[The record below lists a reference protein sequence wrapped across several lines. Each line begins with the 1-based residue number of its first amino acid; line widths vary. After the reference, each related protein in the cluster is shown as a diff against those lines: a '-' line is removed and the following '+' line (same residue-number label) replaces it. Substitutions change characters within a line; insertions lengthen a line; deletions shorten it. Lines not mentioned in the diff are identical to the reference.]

1 MKLQNRKT
9 VIFDIDGT
17 LADVRHRE
25 HFVQSEEKDFDSFFA
40 AMDKDLVNYPIAD
53 LFYRHIQYEDQIILC
68 SGRPDTYRDVTQ
80 QWLKKELMTYLA
92 KTYMPEKLHDVFTN
106 SVTANKHSIEI
117 CDIPNLLMRPSEK
130 LYTPDWIIKQEILDG
145 ILKHVD
151 KSNIMYAVDDR
162 AQVVKMWRDNGI
174 TCLQVDEGNF

>member
-1 MKLQNRKT
+1 M
-9 VIFDIDGT
+9 
-17 LADVRHRE
+17 
-25 HFVQSEEKDFDSFFA
+25 S
-40 AMDKDLVNYPIAD
+40 
-53 LFYRHIQYEDQIILC
+53 
-68 SGRPDTYRDVTQ
+68 
-80 QWLKKELMTYLA
+80 YLA
-92 KTYMPEKLHDVFTN
+92 KTYMPEKLH
-106 SVTANKHSIEI
+106 

-151 KSNIMYAVDDR
+151 KLNIMYAVDDR

>member
-1 MKLQNRKT
+1 MNLQNRKT

-25 HFVQSEEKDFDSFFA
+25 HFVQGEEKDFDSFFA

-80 QWLKKELMTYLA
+80 KWLKEELMSYLA
-92 KTYMPEKLHDVFTN
+92 KTYMPEKLH
-106 SVTANKHSIEI
+106 

-162 AQVVKMWRDNGI
+162 AQVVKM
-174 TCLQVDEGNF
+174 

>member
-1 MKLQNRKT
+1 MACQSMRS
-9 VIFDIDGT
+9 IEWPRDGK
-17 LADVRHRE
+17 
-25 HFVQSEEKDFDSFFA
+25 HFVQGEEKDFDSFFA

-80 QWLKKELMTYLA
+80 KWLKEKLMSYLA
-92 KTYMPEKLHDVFTN
+92 KTYMPEKLH
-106 SVTANKHSIEI
+106 

>member
-1 MKLQNRKT
+1 MNLQNRKT

-25 HFVQSEEKDFDSFFA
+25 HFVQGEEKDFDSFFA

-80 QWLKKELMTYLA
+80 KWLKEELMSYLA
-92 KTYMPEKLHDVFTN
+92 KTYMPEKLH
-106 SVTANKHSIEI
+106 